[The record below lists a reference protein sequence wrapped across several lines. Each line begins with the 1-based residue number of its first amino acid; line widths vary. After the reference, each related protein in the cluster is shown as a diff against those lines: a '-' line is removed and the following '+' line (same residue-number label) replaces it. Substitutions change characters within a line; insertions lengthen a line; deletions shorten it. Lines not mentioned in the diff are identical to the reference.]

1 MISAKIYKGVFMKYL
16 KYFLVSIL
24 AIIGT
29 FTFAACGKSNS
40 NDDPLTNDYS
50 SNEILIAYFSR
61 TNNTEKVAG
70 YIKDYSGG
78 DLFEITPSDP
88 YTADDIDYN
97 NHNSRTYLEDKND
110 SARPGISNQVDSIEN
125 YKIIFLGYP
134 IWYGKA
140 PKIIY
145 TFLETYSSKLNNTI
159 IIPFCTSASSGMGNS
174 ATNLHSLAP
183 NAAWKNGQ
191 RFSSTESKTN
201 VENWLKGLN
210 IKFAEQ

>member
-1 MISAKIYKGVFMKYL
+1 MKILKNFLISVLVFVCS
-16 KYFLVSIL
+16 FALVS
-24 AIIGT
+24 
-29 FTFAACGKSNS
+29 CGKSKS
-40 NDDPLTNDYS
+40 NDDPLTGNYS
-50 SNEILIAYFSR
+50 SDEILIAYFSC
-61 TNNTEKVAG
+61 TNHTESIAQ
-70 YIKDYSGG
+70 YIEDYTGG
-78 DLFEITPSDP
+78 DLFEITPTEP
-88 YTADDIDYN
+88 YTDADLTYSDSS
-97 NHNSRTYLEDKND
+97 SRTYIEDKD
-110 SARPGISNQVDSIEN
+110 DGARPEISNQVDGMEN

-134 IWYGKA
+134 IWFGKA

-210 IKFAEQ
+210 IKVAEQ